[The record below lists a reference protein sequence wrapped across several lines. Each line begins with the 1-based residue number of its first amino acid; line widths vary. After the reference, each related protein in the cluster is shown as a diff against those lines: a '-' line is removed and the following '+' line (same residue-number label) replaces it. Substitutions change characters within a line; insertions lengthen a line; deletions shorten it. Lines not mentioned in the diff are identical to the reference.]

1 MPFGLNAADKSFP
14 EIAFGVALSDV
25 LVVLTLASVVFADLV
40 PPVVRSPEA
49 GGRAVVLAS
58 MGVTLAAP
66 GNESFVTEGLA
77 PAAPRSPAEIGFAPG
92 IIVSLDP
99 TGLGEAAVASPA
111 PSGLALP
118 AVASLAP
125 SGLALP
131 EVASLPSDGL
141 AVPAFPSVAPGSRL
155 VAGAASPTT
164 AGLGLASAGFKLFST
179 SPVALAVAVGSA
191 TRGVPASVLLAFGGN
206 TSGIPLALSGSGVA

>member
-1 MPFGLNAADKSFP
+1 MPFGLNVADKSLP
-14 EIAFGVALSDV
+14 GIALAVELSDV

-58 MGVTLAAP
+58 MGVTLAAA
-66 GNESFVTEGLA
+66 GDESFVTEGLE

-92 IIVSLDP
+92 IIVSPGP
-99 TGLGEAAVASPA
+99 TGLGAAAVASPA

-118 AVASLAP
+118 AVASL
-125 SGLALP
+125 LN
-131 EVASLPSDGL
+131 DGL
-141 AVPAFPSVAPGSRL
+141 AVPAFTSVAPGNRL
-155 VAGAASPTT
+155 VAGAASPAT
-164 AGLGLASAGFKLFST
+164 AGLGAESAGFKVFSM

-206 TSGIPLALSGSGVA
+206 TSGIPLALSGSGAA